1 MMTRRFAITYESIR
15 YDVAVV
21 IAKRSEAICA
31 CTCNMLIICRPDCFI
46 AIISSGLKRNSVKAI
61 RNDGAVVIAKRSEAI
76 CGWYLHHADNL
87 KTRLLHRPYFHR
99 CKKK

>member
-46 AIISSGLKRNSVKAI
+46 VLISLSIKRNSVRAI
-61 RNDGAVVIAKRSEAI
+61 RNDGKAI
-76 CGWYLHHADNL
+76 RNYVQGDS
-87 KTRLLHRPYFHR
+87 
-99 CKKK
+99 